1 MTLEMRPR
9 LDEQTKLVQR
19 LLGDGL
25 TQRARFDLL
34 VFWGRYSGGWYSRAA
49 ISPMTGLA
57 RRDIDKALAELVEEG
72 IVEVHADPFGPYY
85 SLTTSPQIHNF
96 ILQLGHL
103 TPNERRALLSRIAP
117 RISWVGAA
125 ARCSSSSN
133 GVAKA

>member
-1 MTLEMRPR
+1 MTREIRPCLE
-9 LDEQTKLVQR
+9 EQTKIVQR

-34 VFWGRYSGGWYSRAA
+34 VFWGRYPGGWYSHAA
-49 ISPMTGLA
+49 IGPITRFP
-57 RRDIDKALAELVEEG
+57 RRAIDQALEELVAEG
-72 IVEVHADPFGPYY
+72 IVDAHPDASGAYY
-85 SLTTSPQIHNF
+85 SVTTSPQMLDVIK
-96 ILQLGHL
+96 QLGHL

>member
-1 MTLEMRPR
+1 MLH
-9 LDEQTKLVQR
+9 R
-19 LLGDGL
+19 LLGDGK

-49 ISPMTGLA
+49 ISPMTRSP
-57 RRDIDKALAELVEEG
+57 RRDIDQAVEELVAEG
-72 IVEVHADPFGPYY
+72 IVDAHPDADGTYY
-85 SLTTSPQIHNF
+85 SVTTSPQMLDVIK
-96 ILQLGHL
+96 QLGHL
-103 TPNERRALLSRIAP
+103 TPNERRDLLSRIAP